1 MQSIKNIFT
10 VLKNFFTEHSKIVHQ
25 QNIFMD
31 DAKKTIREND
41 TNKRNANHD
50 KVIDDDGIITMNK
63 PEVIEP
69 EAVVSKVI
77 EPEAV
82 VSKVVAPEA
91 VVSEVVEPEV
101 SVPEVV
107 EPEVSVPEVVEPEV
121 SVPEVVEP
129 EAVVSEVVA
138 PEAMI
143 LK

>member
-69 EAVVSKVI
+69 EAVVSKVVA
-77 EPEAV
+77 PEVV
-82 VSKVVAPEA
+82 VSK
-91 VVSEVVEPEV
+91 
-101 SVPEVV
+101 VV